1 MKYKTLIWDFNGT
14 LLDDTKISIS
24 AINTV
29 LERRGMKT
37 IDSFDAFQEIF
48 CFPVSE
54 YYRRLGFD
62 FEKEPYKIPAD
73 EWVKLYSA
81 SMFDAPLNEGVRDIL
96 AYARNMGL
104 RQIVFSASERSRLTE
119 HIKRLGISEF
129 FDDII
134 GTDDVYAK
142 GKIDLAKD
150 FAKKNPHIF
159 PALFIGDTDH
169 DHLCA
174 LEMGCDCVL
183 YSGGFMSKKR
193 LAVLGSP
200 VISSMSDLAEYFSE
214 TKNS

>member
-14 LLDDTKISIS
+14 LLDDTKISIG

-29 LERRGMKT
+29 LERRNMKT
-37 IDSFDAFQEIF
+37 IDRFEDFQEIF

-62 FEKEPYKIPAD
+62 FEKEPYRIPAD
-73 EWVKLYSA
+73 EWVELYSA
-81 SMFDAPLNEGVRDIL
+81 SMFDAPLNEGVTDIL
-96 AYARNMGL
+96 KTARDMGL
-104 RQIVFSASERSRLTE
+104 RQIVFSASERSRLKE
-119 HIKRLGISEF
+119 HIERLGIAGY
-129 FDDII
+129 FDTII

-150 FAKKNPHIF
+150 LAKNNPNIF

-183 YSGGFMSKKR
+183 YSGGFMSPNR
-193 LAVLGSP
+193 LSTLGSP
-200 VISSMSDLAEYFSE
+200 VISSMSELITYFSE